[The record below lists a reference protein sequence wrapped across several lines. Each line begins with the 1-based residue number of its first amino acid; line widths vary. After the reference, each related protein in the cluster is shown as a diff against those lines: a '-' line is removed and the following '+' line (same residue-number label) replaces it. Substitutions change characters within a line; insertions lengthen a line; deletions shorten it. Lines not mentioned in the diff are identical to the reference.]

1 MIDRFFSFDLRSR
14 FSVEFYLASA
24 SRRGPARPKKRNRRR
39 VLGGPDLEADV
50 LDFQT
55 AEIALDRADRRV
67 FGQVDRRPRARSLDR
82 RRPPASP
89 STATT
94 TQQSAS
100 RVCRGVASA
109 TRRRRRWSRGA
120 TRTRRQARCRTTRY
134 ARERCRGRRGP
145 GVARPPLLP
154 SENHF
159 ARTHRAVSRPRPSRA
174 DTPAPLANARRSS
187 ATRSRNPCRRAMSCR
202 TGACAR
208 FCPSSWRRRRR
219 RCVPARSFDALRERH
234 GAVVR
239 DIHDPSALAIE
250 LGSVPRRA
258 TRRRER
264 HLSRNTL
271 PRSR

>member
-24 SRRGPARPKKRNRRR
+24 SRRGPARPKKKNRRR

-120 TRTRRQARCRTTRY
+120 TRTRRRATSRTTRY
-134 ARERCRGRRGP
+134 ARERFRRRQGP
-145 GVARPPLLP
+145 ARRAPPHSSRQRIISLGLAARSLGLGHPALTPPPL
-154 SENHF
+154 
-159 ARTHRAVSRPRPSRA
+159 
-174 DTPAPLANARRSS
+174 
-187 ATRSRNPCRRAMSCR
+187 
-202 TGACAR
+202 
-208 FCPSSWRRRRR
+208 
-219 RCVPARSFDALRERH
+219 
-234 GAVVR
+234 
-239 DIHDPSALAIE
+239 
-250 LGSVPRRA
+250 
-258 TRRRER
+258 
-264 HLSRNTL
+264 
-271 PRSR
+271 